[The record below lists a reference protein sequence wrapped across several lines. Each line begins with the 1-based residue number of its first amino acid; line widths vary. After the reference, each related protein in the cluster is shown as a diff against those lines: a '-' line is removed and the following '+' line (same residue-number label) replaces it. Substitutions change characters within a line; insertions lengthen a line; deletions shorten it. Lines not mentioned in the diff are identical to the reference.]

1 MELKDFVAQA
11 LTQIAEGVVQAQ
23 TTLDPLGAKVKWSN
37 HSGHPVKVINYP
49 NEVNNESRETNP
61 KTI

>member
-1 MELKDFVAQA
+1 MSADFDIGLIAAGSKIPRLTDESVSTA
-11 LTQIAEGVVQAQ
+11 L
-23 TTLDPLGAKVKWSN
+23 KWSN